1 MKKFFLLILVFN
13 FIPLNAQELSE
24 HQLDSLYNIFLR
36 MNEISSEIQPDLPGT
51 EPEII
56 KCGLGIVHQIKSNIE
71 RYSSEKQMVLKTLLQ
86 RPVKQ
91 SSMVSPSGFFRIH
104 YDTTGTTVPRY
115 NLSLTLEEN
124 VMQVAA
130 ALDSSFRFE
139 VNFLGYILPPS
150 DNNAGGDD
158 KYDVYINN
166 LGSVYGYTETEA
178 QLGNQ
183 KYTSFIVIDNDYS
196 GFYSTGLE
204 GMQVTVAHEFHHAI
218 QVGSYTGDKLNFDL
232 FFYELSATAMEEFVY
247 DTVNDYY
254 AYMPAYYNN
263 TSVTLGNTDGYE
275 IAVWN
280 IFLRDKFGFD
290 ILKRQWELLPQARAL
305 NTISASLGEHN
316 SSFKEAFHEFG
327 IWNFFTRHR
336 AKQGEYFEEAAS
348 YPLARSISSVF
359 FQPPDEII
367 TVNSKPVVNSYITFV
382 NTEPNPD
389 DSLIVLVSNADYLS
403 GVSNPNAN
411 FPFEYTLFNHP
422 APGSIRLNENF
433 DYYFVFEVDNPQSW
447 SHSEFLGNE
456 LIGEHKL
463 LAKYDFAFPSPFIYD
478 RIGHTFIFIPV
489 SNPESDDV
497 NLNIY
502 TSSMDLMY
510 SINQILT
517 VMDGQTG
524 IRWNV
529 LNNDNQ
535 RLASGVYIY
544 AVRSGNETTLGK
556 LVIFNE

>member
-1 MKKFFLLILVFN
+1 V
-13 FIPLNAQELSE
+13 
-24 HQLDSLYNIFLR
+24 
-36 MNEISSEIQPDLPGT
+36 
-51 EPEII
+51 
-56 KCGLGIVHQIKSNIE
+56 
-71 RYSSEKQMVLKTLLQ
+71 
-86 RPVKQ
+86 
-91 SSMVSPSGFFRIH
+91 
-104 YDTTGTTVPRY
+104 
-115 NLSLTLEEN
+115 
-124 VMQVAA
+124 
-130 ALDSSFRFE
+130 
-139 VNFLGYILPPS
+139 
-150 DNNAGGDD
+150 
-158 KYDVYINN
+158 
-166 LGSVYGYTETEA
+166 
-178 QLGNQ
+178 
-183 KYTSFIVIDNDYS
+183 
-196 GFYSTGLE
+196 
-204 GMQVTVAHEFHHAI
+204 
-218 QVGSYTGDKLNFDL
+218 
-232 FFYELSATAMEEFVY
+232 
-247 DTVNDYY
+247 
-254 AYMPAYYNN
+254 
-263 TSVTLGNTDGYE
+263 
-275 IAVWN
+275 
-280 IFLRDKFGFD
+280 
-290 ILKRQWELLPQARAL
+290 PQARAL

-433 DYYFVFEVDNPQSW
+433 DYYFVFEVQSPQSW

-463 LAKYDFAFPSPFIYD
+463 LAKYDYAFPSPFIYD
-478 RIGHTFIFIPV
+478 KNTSIFIPV
-489 SNPESDDV
+489 TNPETDEVD
-497 NLNIY
+497 LNIY
-502 TSSMDLMY
+502 SPSMDLIY
-510 SINQILT
+510 ISGNQPLGQR
-517 VMDGQTG
+517 DGQAG
-524 IRWNV
+524 IVWNV
-529 LNNDNQ
+529 LDTNGQ